1 MAQDRVE
8 AVERALTVLEAFD
21 SAQETLSLAELA
33 HVTGYYKSTLL
44 RLLGSLER
52 FDYVKR
58 GENGRWSLGHTPV
71 RLARR
76 HTPSRHLAA
85 RIQPLLDRLA
95 AESGETAALLEGR
108 GRHIECRL
116 AALPEASL
124 RHDLRPGVRWC
135 SSDAHD
141 PRPLVTGGI
150 MVYRPLP
157 APPGEPPLW
166 LTLSGPASRLD
177 PILAAASLDNA
188 LTTLAQP
195 RDEPMEATP

>member
-33 HVTGYYKSTLL
+33 QVTGYYKSTLL

-58 GENGRWSLGHTPV
+58 GENGRWGLGHTPV

-76 HTPSRHLAA
+76 HAPSRHLAA

-116 AALPEASL
+116 AALPDASL
-124 RHDLRPGVRWC
+124 RHDLQPGARWR
-135 SSDAHD
+135 SAEGGD
-141 PRPLVTGGI
+141 PRPVVAGGVL
-150 MVYRPLP
+150 VYRPLP

-166 LTLSGPASRLD
+166 LSLSGPAGRLD
-177 PILAAASLDNA
+177 PAKATARLDNA
-188 LTTLAQP
+188 LAMLAQP
-195 RDEPMEATP
+195 RDEHMEAIS

>member
-33 HVTGYYKSTLL
+33 QVTGYYKSTLL

-58 GENGRWSLGHTPV
+58 GENGRWGLGHTPV

-76 HTPSRHLAA
+76 HMPSRHLAA

-95 AESGETAALLEGR
+95 VDTGETAALLEGR

-116 AALPEASL
+116 AALPDATL
-124 RHDLRPGVRWC
+124 RHDLRPGARWRSADVR
-135 SSDAHD
+135 D
-141 PRPLVTGGI
+141 PRPALAGGA

-157 APPGEPPLW
+157 APPDDPPLW
-166 LTLSGPASRLD
+166 LTLSGPAGRLD
-177 PILAAASLDNA
+177 PVLAATRLDSILA
-188 LTTLAQP
+188 TLAQP
-195 RDEPMEATP
+195 RDELMEAMP